1 MMKTELVRVENLFAA
16 LFRNVCTARHLRD
29 EFDFFW
35 KNSPSERGSVG
46 MAYYIRHSALLQC
59 FDSLLFLLSS
69 RQIWNTGGL
78 GAYAAS
84 QGVEGP
90 LLPLTAGDQIE
101 KLNDL
106 LIGHENNI
114 KDIFS
119 LHQDPVA
126 MGFLEHEL
134 AHITNVLQDF
144 VGFLNDIEIIP
155 SHQGIDGA
163 LS

>member
-1 MMKTELVRVENLFAA
+1 M
-16 LFRNVCTARHLRD
+16 ARYLRD
-29 EFDFFW
+29 KFDFFW
-35 KNSPSERGSVG
+35 KNSPSERGNTG

-59 FDSLLFLLSS
+59 FDSLAGLEY
-69 RQIWNTGGL
+69 GGM
-78 GAYAAS
+78 GTYAAS

-90 LLPLTAGDQIE
+90 LLPLTTGDQIE

-106 LIGHENNI
+106 LIGHQNNI

-144 VGFLNDIEIIP
+144 VGFLNDFEIIP
-155 SHQGIDGA
+155 SYQGIDGA